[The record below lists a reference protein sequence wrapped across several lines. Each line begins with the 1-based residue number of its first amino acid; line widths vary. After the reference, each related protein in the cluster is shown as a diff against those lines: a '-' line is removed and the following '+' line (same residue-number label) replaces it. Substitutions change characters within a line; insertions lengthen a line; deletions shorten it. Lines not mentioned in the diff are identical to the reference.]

1 MSAPHLRNTLTGET
15 EPIPWHDEGGRPTV
29 SMYHCGPTVYSRAH
43 IGNLRAYVFADLI
56 RRAAEAAGYRV
67 RQAINIT
74 DVGHLVSD
82 ADEGDDKMERAA
94 RERRE
99 KAADIARRYEELF
112 LADIA
117 RLNVKTEGTAFPRA
131 TQFIGEQVELVRALE
146 AKGLTYTLPDGVYFD
161 TAKFP
166 GYGALG
172 GIDLEGQ
179 KAGARVATVDGK
191 QSPTDFALWKLTP
204 AGVTREQEWDS
215 PWGKGFPGWHAECSA
230 MIQSVLGLPIDVH
243 TGGIDHIPVH
253 HNNEIAQTE
262 GATGTALAR
271 LWAHCAFINIDG
283 QKVSKSL
290 GNTYD
295 LNQIAAW
302 GVSPLAYRYWLL
314 TSHYR
319 TPANLT
325 KEALQGAATA
335 YARIGEFVAAAPR
348 DGVPDERLVG
358 QAKELLW
365 DDLNTPALLGL
376 LNAAVRADGSAAD
389 RRATI
394 VALDPLTGLN
404 FGGFESRLL
413 DSASLPDE
421 VHALVAA
428 RAAARAAKD
437 FAESDRLRADLASRG
452 YEVSDGPD
460 GQTVRRA

>member
-1 MSAPHLRNTLTGET
+1 MNLVLRNTLTGQV
-15 EPIPWHDEGGRPTV
+15 EPVRNSKPGEV

-43 IGNLRAYVFADLI
+43 VGNLRAYVFADLI
-56 RRAAEAAGYRV
+56 RRAAEAEGLKV

-74 DVGHLVSD
+74 DVGHLASD
-82 ADEGDDKMERAA
+82 ADEGDDKMEKAA
-94 RERRE
+94 RERGE

-117 RLNVKTEGTAFPRA
+117 RLNVKTEGTIFPRA
-131 TQFIGEQVELVRALE
+131 TQFIPEQIALVQALE

-166 GYGALG
+166 AYGALG

-191 QSPTDFALWKLTP
+191 RSPTDFALWKLTP
-204 AGVTREQEWDS
+204 AGVSREQEWDS
-215 PWGKGFPGWHAECSA
+215 PWGRGFPGWHAECSA
-230 MIQSVLGLPIDVH
+230 MIQSALGLPIDIH

-262 GATGTALAR
+262 GSTGQKLANV
-271 LWAHCAFINIDG
+271 WAHVAFINVDG

-295 LNQIAAW
+295 LDQIAEW
-302 GVSPLAYRYWLL
+302 GVPALAYRYWLL
-314 TSHYR
+314 SSHYR

-335 YARIGEFVAAAPR
+335 YERLGEFVAGGPKGLPDSPTLVAAT
-348 DGVPDERLVG
+348 
-358 QAKELLW
+358 AALW
-365 DDLNTPALLGL
+365 DDLDTPKVLAI
-376 LNAAVRADGSAAD
+376 LNETARRENLAPEV

-394 VALDPLTGLN
+394 AALDGITGLN
-404 FGGFESRLL
+404 LGSYESTIVET
-413 DSASLPDE
+413 ASLPEDIR
-421 VHALVAA
+421 ALLDA
-428 RAAARAAKD
+428 RAAARAARN
-437 FAESDRLRADLASRG
+437 FAESDRLRGELAARG
-452 YEVSDGPD
+452 YAIADGPES
-460 GQTVRRA
+460 QIVRRALA

>member
-1 MSAPHLRNTLTGET
+1 MNLKLRNTLTGQIEAVPNAKPG
-15 EPIPWHDEGGRPTV
+15 EV

-43 IGNLRAYVFADLI
+43 VGNLRAYVFADLI
-56 RRAAEAAGYRV
+56 RRAAEAEGLSV

-74 DVGHLVSD
+74 DVGHLASD
-82 ADEGDDKMERAA
+82 ADEGDDKMEKAA
-94 RERRE
+94 RERGERAE
-99 KAADIARRYEELF
+99 DIARRYEELF
-112 LADIA
+112 LADAA
-117 RLNVKTEGTAFPRA
+117 RLNVKTDGTVFPRA
-131 TQFIGEQVELVRALE
+131 TAFIPQQIELVRALE

-166 GYGALG
+166 AYGALG

-179 KAGARVATVDGK
+179 KAGARVGVVEGK
-191 QSPTDFALWKLTP
+191 RSPTDFALWKLTP

-230 MIQSVLGLPIDVH
+230 MIQEVLGLPIDIH

-262 GATGTALAR
+262 GATGQTLASC
-271 LWAHCAFINIDG
+271 WAHCAFINIDG

-295 LNQIAAW
+295 LDQIAEW

-325 KEALQGAATA
+325 REALQGAAAA
-335 YARIGEFVAAAPR
+335 YERLGEFAAGGTKGLPDSPTLVAATA
-348 DGVPDERLVG
+348 
-358 QAKELLW
+358 ALW
-365 DDLNTPALLGL
+365 DDLDTPRIIAI
-376 LNAAVRADGSAAD
+376 LNDTAKREDLSPEV

-394 VALDPLTGLN
+394 VALDSVTGLN
-404 FGGFESRLL
+404 LGGYVSAKI
-413 DSASLPDE
+413 DPASLPQDAR
-421 VHALVAA
+421 ALFDA

-437 FAESDRLRADLASRG
+437 FAESDRLRGELATLG
-452 YEVSDGPD
+452 YEVSDGAE
-460 GQTVRRA
+460 GQTLRRA